1 MTPLS
6 CNSQKRLILV
16 PSRYLSVFC
25 GERRL
30 GSRLK
35 RARGLMGREE
45 GNPACA
51 LTYSPIFSHPKKH
64 LNNDWV
70 RVWKSLEHK
79 ENQTKY
85 RRMNRKPRSHV
96 RILIFRTWAIKTIQ
110 SLIKTAPTWQ
120 FWLNIFVLF
129 VWFLTHRAKNGGNF
143 SLVIPD
149 EENPSGACNMFMLRN
164 NNYNGCLP
172 NKGIQFLIA
181 KTLPPKF
188 NLWREGIIDAYKRF
202 FSEKI
207 WTFCNLSIKR
217 SLWGGGGGGKEGEAS
232 ED

>member
-1 MTPLS
+1 
-6 CNSQKRLILV
+6 
-16 PSRYLSVFC
+16 
-25 GERRL
+25 
-30 GSRLK
+30 
-35 RARGLMGREE
+35 MGREE
-45 GNPACA
+45 GNPARV

-149 EENPSGACNMFMLRN
+149 EENPSGACKMFMLRN

-207 WTFCNLSIKR
+207 WTFCNLSIKGV
-217 SLWGGGGGGKEGEAS
+217 WMGFT
-232 ED
+232 DNW

>member
-1 MTPLS
+1 MQIFHAS
-6 CNSQKRLILV
+6 IVSQFPEETQTRTQSLFKC
-16 PSRYLSVFC
+16 FFG

-45 GNPACA
+45 GNPARV

-129 VWFLTHRAKNGGNF
+129 V
-143 SLVIPD
+143 
-149 EENPSGACNMFMLRN
+149 
-164 NNYNGCLP
+164 
-172 NKGIQFLIA
+172 
-181 KTLPPKF
+181 
-188 NLWREGIIDAYKRF
+188 
-202 FSEKI
+202 
-207 WTFCNLSIKR
+207 
-217 SLWGGGGGGKEGEAS
+217 
-232 ED
+232 